1 MLSRERERFGKKKR
15 KTLWRV
21 LDKLTP
27 AASITEPE
35 GREEIKKKVIRMS
48 QACSSCQFMVV
59 CSNFAKPFFP
69 RFFAPSVY
77 GMVLSGVCWRKA
89 TD

>member
-1 MLSRERERFGKKKR
+1 MERDKKK
-15 KTLWRV
+15 KKYVRV

-35 GREEIKKKVIRMS
+35 GREERKKVIRMS
-48 QACSSCQFMVV
+48 QACSSCRFMLV
-59 CSNFAKPFFP
+59 CSNFAKPFIL
-69 RFFAPSVY
+69 RFLHQAYTS
-77 GMVLSGVCWRKA
+77 GTVLSGVRQRKA

>member
-1 MLSRERERFGKKKR
+1 MLSRERERFGKKKKKNVVAR
-15 KTLWRV
+15 SRQAN
-21 LDKLTP
+21 P

-59 CSNFAKPFFP
+59 CSNFAKPFFL

-77 GMVLSGVCWRKA
+77 GTVLSGVCWRKA